1 MSVIEW
7 PFRFYETSTNSSL
20 KYNLLS
26 TNSLSST
33 KTVETAF
40 NLIHDSNV
48 EIKVIFEGGKPDDY
62 N

>member
-1 MSVIEW
+1 MSIEG